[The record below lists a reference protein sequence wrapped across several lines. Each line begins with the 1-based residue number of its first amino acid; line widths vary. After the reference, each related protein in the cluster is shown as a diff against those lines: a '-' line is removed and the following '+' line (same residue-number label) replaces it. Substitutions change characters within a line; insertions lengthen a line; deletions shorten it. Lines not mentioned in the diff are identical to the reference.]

1 MYILISQ
8 KKNSMTSTPLISILT
23 SSYNR
28 KNYLLD
34 LLNSLKNQNFK
45 NFEWIIGDDGS
56 SDNSYEM
63 ILSNKDNISFDIKYI
78 KSSHRI
84 GKAKMDNIILQ
95 NMRGKYLIY
104 CGSDDY
110 FLPNAFETLVKL
122 IQENTD
128 YDFGGVIAQCVDEN
142 NKSITFDPNFI
153 PNEKILVEFNEL
165 KKYLIGDDAM
175 IEFCKNFKEQKYLE
189 VDFVINESSLYKKI
203 YSNKKFMITSKIVKV
218 MRRSKDSI
226 SFEKKLKYTRGSA
239 YCISETINMDEYN
252 KFNLINKLKIVI
264 NYWRYCIHGDLN
276 ILYAKNLWEVVRNK
290 NFLLFY
296 YLISLFFV
304 FRDNFQKKVEKTHIE
319 FNKNIN
325 LFKITKIDI

>member
-1 MYILISQ
+1 ML
-8 KKNSMTSTPLISILT
+8 
-23 SSYNR
+23 
-28 KNYLLD
+28 
-34 LLNSLKNQNFK
+34 
-45 NFEWIIGDDGS
+45 
-56 SDNSYEM
+56 
-63 ILSNKDNISFDIKYI
+63 
-78 KSSHRI
+78 
-84 GKAKMDNIILQ
+84 
-95 NMRGKYLIY
+95 
-104 CGSDDY
+104 
-110 FLPNAFETLVKL
+110 
-122 IQENTD
+122 
-128 YDFGGVIAQCVDEN
+128 
-142 NKSITFDPNFI
+142 
-153 PNEKILVEFNEL
+153 
-165 KKYLIGDDAM
+165 
-175 IEFCKNFKEQKYLE
+175 
-189 VDFVINESSLYKKI
+189 
-203 YSNKKFMITSKIVKV
+203 TSKIVKV